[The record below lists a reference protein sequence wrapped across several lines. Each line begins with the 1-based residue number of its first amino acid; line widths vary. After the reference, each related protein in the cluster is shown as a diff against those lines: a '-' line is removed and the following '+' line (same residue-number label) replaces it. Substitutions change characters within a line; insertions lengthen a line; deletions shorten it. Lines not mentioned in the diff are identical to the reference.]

1 MSTTI
6 ASTVTG
12 VNIASLSSM
21 VLTVAAAAAPD
32 TNAKRA
38 IVTAL
43 TSGTAANVRFHSV
56 SDPFDITVWAP
67 KVPRSLPAANQNG
80 VRPSIPMNK
89 YAIVIRKGLRPASD
103 VASITSPLTISFEV
117 PAGAESYDSANLAAQ
132 LSASA
137 GWLSALADDLYDN
150 ALTGSV

>member
-6 ASTVTG
+6 PSTVTG

-21 VLTVAAAAAPD
+21 VLTVAASTAPE
-32 TNAKRA
+32 THAKRS
-38 IVTAL
+38 IVTGL
-43 TSGTAANVRFHSV
+43 TSGTAANVRFHTV
-56 SDPFDITVWAP
+56 SDPFDITVWGP
-67 KVPRSLPAANQNG
+67 KSPKALPSPNQNG
-80 VRPSIPMNK
+80 VYPSIPMNK
-89 YAIVIRKGLRPASD
+89 HAMVIRKGLRPASG
-103 VASITSPLTISFEV
+103 VASITSVLNISFEV

-132 LSASA
+132 LSAAA